1 MKRIIL
7 FAILLS
13 LSLSFAQSVC
23 NSNDSIPV
31 YELQGSGRRSPYAG
45 KIVSTQAVVT
55 AVYPGSGFFIQDLK
69 GDDDAS
75 TSDGIFVR
83 ITSRSEYVNTKIE
96 IGDLVFVS
104 GKLLERNEL
113 SQLGRLKALEVCGR
127 SELPKVSITLPL
139 KKVSDWENFEG
150 MRVKFEQELT
160 VAETY
165 NLARYGQVL
174 LSLGRLYQPNN
185 GQNND
190 DNSLR
195 QILMDDNSNVENP
208 KIVPFLN
215 DGYLRLGSTISGL
228 EGIVVNAGLGK
239 YLLEPIHA
247 KDVKFTNSNP
257 RTPHPDRYIHEI
269 TVASFNVLNY
279 FKDLNERGADSP
291 EEFERQTA
299 KLLAALSSIEADVFG
314 LIEIE
319 NDAND
324 TVALLTEK
332 LNQHYGRRHYAY
344 VPKPPLGL
352 GSDQIRQ
359 AIIYDPNKL
368 KLLSYGSKRNL
379 IFDRPPVSATFKS
392 LSDGEIFSV
401 IVSHLKSKGG
411 CPPAGDLDRGF
422 GCWNLRR
429 SAQAQKVADYAEFLG
444 RLANDKD
451 VLLLGDFNS
460 YRMEPPIATIEKNGF
475 TNLDIMLE
483 LADRYSYV
491 YKGELGSLDY
501 GFASPT
507 ILPQI
512 SGFDIWHINSDEA
525 RMLDYNTEFNPAY
538 LYKKDAYRSSDHDPV
553 IIYLTLE

>member
-1 MKRIIL
+1 MKRIIVL
-7 FAILLS
+7 AILLS
-13 LSLSFAQSVC
+13 LSLSLAQSVC
-23 NSNDSIPV
+23 DNDIIPV
-31 YELQGSGRRSPYAG
+31 YQLQGSGRRSPYAG
-45 KIVSTQAVVT
+45 KIVSTKAVVT
-55 AVYPGSGFFIQDLK
+55 AVYPGSGFYIQDAI
-69 GDDDAS
+69 GDDDVT
-75 TSDGIFVR
+75 TSDAIFVR
-83 ITSRSEYVNTKIE
+83 ITKRSDYVDTAIK
-96 IGDLVFVS
+96 IGDIVFVQ

-113 SQLGRLKALEVCGR
+113 SQLDRLKALEVCGQ
-127 SELPKVSITLPL
+127 SEPPTISITLPL
-139 KKVSDWENFEG
+139 AKTSDWEQYEA

-185 GQNND
+185 GQNNF

-195 QILMDDNSNVENP
+195 QILVDDNSSVENP
-208 KIVPFLN
+208 EIVPFLN
-215 DGYLRLGSTISGL
+215 NNYLRLGSTISGL
-228 EGIVVNAGLGK
+228 EGVVVNAGLGK
-239 YLLEPIHA
+239 YLLEPIRA
-247 KDVKFTNSNP
+247 ADVIFTDSNP
-257 RTPHPDRYIHEI
+257 RTPHPDRYSNEVS
-269 TVASFNVLNY
+269 VASFNVLNY

-299 KLLAALSSIEADVFG
+299 KLLAALTAIEADVFG

-319 NDAND
+319 NDGNE
-324 TVALLTEK
+324 TVAILTES
-332 LNQHYGRRHYAY
+332 LNDYYGEKRYAY

-359 AIIYDPNKL
+359 ALIYNPNKL
-368 KLLSYGSKRNL
+368 KLISYGSDRKL
-379 IFDRPPVSATFKS
+379 IYDRPPVSATFENIA
-392 LSDGEIFSV
+392 DGERFSV
-401 IVSHLKSKGG
+401 IVSHFKSKGG
-411 CPPAGDLDRGF
+411 CPPAGDLDKGN

-429 SAQAQKVADYAEFLG
+429 SAQAQATIDFATRLG
-444 RLANDKD
+444 GFIKDPD

-460 YRMEPPIATIEKNGF
+460 YRLETPIELIEKNAY
-475 TNLDIMLE
+475 TNLDIMLD

-507 ILPQI
+507 IVSQV

-538 LYKKDAYRSSDHDPV
+538 LYQKNAYRSSDHDPV